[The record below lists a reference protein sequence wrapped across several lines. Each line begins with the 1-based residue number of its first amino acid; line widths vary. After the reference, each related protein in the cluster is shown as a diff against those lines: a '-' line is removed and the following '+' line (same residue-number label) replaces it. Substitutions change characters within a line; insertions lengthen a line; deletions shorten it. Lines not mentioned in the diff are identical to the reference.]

1 MSCPSCAS
9 SRQAEFPAEVNIH
22 FRGIKNLDKPGVL
35 VFPKVLVC
43 MDCGFSRFGIQ
54 DGELARLVAVAS
66 PTEMRVRKG
75 LSVAAPVVESA
86 CD

>member
-43 MDCGFSRFGIQ
+43 MACGFSQFDIQ
-54 DGELARLVAVAS
+54 DGELARLTAVAS
-66 PTEMRVRKG
+66 PTEMPVRKG
-75 LSVAAPVVESA
+75 VPGAAVAGP
-86 CD
+86 DYD

>member
-1 MSCPSCAS
+1 MSCPSCVS

-35 VFPKVLVC
+35 VFPNILVC

-54 DGELARLVAVAS
+54 DGELARLAALAS
-66 PTEMRVRKG
+66 PIEMPVRKG
-75 LSVAAPVVESA
+75 MPQGGGGCRA
-86 CD
+86 

>member
-35 VFPKVLVC
+35 VFPNILVC
-43 MDCGFSRFGIQ
+43 MDCGFSRFGMQ
-54 DGELARLVAVAS
+54 DGELARLAALAL
-66 PTEMRVRKG
+66 PIEMPVRKG
-75 LSVAAPVVESA
+75 MPQGSGGCRA
-86 CD
+86 